1 MEVPKMQYNLTS
13 FEVLKMDVRLNNAIK
28 DKENH
33 IWKNLIKIE
42 QLKRQKNKE
51 KDSLLRSRI
60 QCQKTIM

>member
-1 MEVPKMQYNLTS
+1 MQYNLTS